1 MVRFSRENE
10 CFRNASEHYL
20 NALHT
25 RIVDKNNNRILIYFY
40 YNNILANMINAYIEG
55 YEEYH
60 QGRASVEEEDEDVP
74 LCNFFALPSQS
85 VVQTNGKCM

>member
-1 MVRFSRENE
+1 
-10 CFRNASEHYL
+10 
-20 NALHT
+20 
-25 RIVDKNNNRILIYFY
+25 
-40 YNNILANMINAYIEG
+40 MINAYIEG
-55 YEEYH
+55 YEEYN